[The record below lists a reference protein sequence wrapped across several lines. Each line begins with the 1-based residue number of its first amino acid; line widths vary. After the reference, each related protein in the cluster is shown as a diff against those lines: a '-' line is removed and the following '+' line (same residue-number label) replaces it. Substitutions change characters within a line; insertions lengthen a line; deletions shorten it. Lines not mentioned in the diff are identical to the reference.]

1 MGNQV
6 IDINYKMSEDDAIG
20 YIKMTNAVEGMYVT
34 AEEEADLRR
43 LMRGEVTV
51 ESLVAKTVRAA
62 LAVADSQ

>member
-1 MGNQV
+1 MNER

-43 LMRGEVTV
+43 LMRGEVTA
-51 ESLVAKTVRAA
+51 EFLLAKAVREVLGDAA
-62 LAVADSQ
+62 DF